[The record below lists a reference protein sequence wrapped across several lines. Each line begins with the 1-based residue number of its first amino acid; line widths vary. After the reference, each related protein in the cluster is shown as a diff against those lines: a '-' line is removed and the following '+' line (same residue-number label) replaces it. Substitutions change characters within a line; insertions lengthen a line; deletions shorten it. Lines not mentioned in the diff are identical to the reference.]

1 LEDLLCRLGL
11 AIQLEQRGWLMGAAP
26 SVVDRTLTMQGQ
38 CLFCLLA
45 RLVELTKLSVGSGQ
59 GKVDHGLING

>member
-1 LEDLLCRLGL
+1 
-11 AIQLEQRGWLMGAAP
+11 MGAAP